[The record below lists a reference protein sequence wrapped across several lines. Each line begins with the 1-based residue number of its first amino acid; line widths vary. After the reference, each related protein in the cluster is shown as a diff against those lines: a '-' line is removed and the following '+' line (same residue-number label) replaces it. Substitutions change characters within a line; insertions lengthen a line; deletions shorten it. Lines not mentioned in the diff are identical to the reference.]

1 MWYAPI
7 GSLEYTKI
15 LHNDILIKRYI
26 LSEQRL
32 KQQNSTLANKYS
44 SLNTKSRFS
53 KKHTEI
59 KKKRDSK
66 MGEQKT
72 IDTRKNRIKG
82 CAVDIIIKRSFRK
95 TVLDVV
101 TYDSTKKIR

>member
-7 GSLEYTKI
+7 GSVEYTKI

-32 KQQNSTLANKYS
+32 KQQNSNLGKKSNRLTL
-44 SLNTKSRFS
+44 
-53 KKHTEI
+53 
-59 KKKRDSK
+59 KKKGGQNVEPVEVR
-66 MGEQKT
+66 
-72 IDTRKNRIKG
+72 RNRIKG
-82 CAVDIIIKRSFRK
+82 CAVDVHIQRSFRK

-101 TYDSTKKIR
+101 TYDSTLKSR